1 MIFAYGNSKA
11 DWLAA
16 SVWIWMEFGL
26 FHYFKAKMPKRWES
40 GMKPKAVFF
49 LWWAVL
55 TWVQMEQASMP
66 FFYNYSLRIILLI
79 LYSKIANEASLLLR
93 SYVTLIFFLVKDIC
107 KVVLID
113 IVSPVFQIS
122 TSEHPWISWGFMLIC
137 VKSLMLLQCSFL
149 QSLMPL

>member
-49 LWWAVL
+49 
-55 TWVQMEQASMP
+55 
-66 FFYNYSLRIILLI
+66 FSLVGCSDLGTDGTGK
-79 LYSKIANEASLLLR
+79 YA
-93 SYVTLIFFLVKDIC
+93 IFL
-107 KVVLID
+107 
-113 IVSPVFQIS
+113 
-122 TSEHPWISWGFMLIC
+122 
-137 VKSLMLLQCSFL
+137 
-149 QSLMPL
+149 